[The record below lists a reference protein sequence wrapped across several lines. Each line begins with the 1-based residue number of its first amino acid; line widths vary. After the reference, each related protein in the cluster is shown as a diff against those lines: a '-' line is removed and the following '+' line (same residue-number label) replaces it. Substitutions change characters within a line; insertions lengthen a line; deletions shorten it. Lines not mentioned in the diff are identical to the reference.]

1 MADPKPATYSEAG
14 RQRNVFDRLSKLTI
28 GVVAVGV
35 LAASAWAQAKAPAV
49 KDQGEYD
56 LTQAFQKETDPVKKL
71 DILKQWQEKYPDSD
85 FKGTRALATAQTES
99 QIGAKALQPNAPAAD
114 LDNGMKA
121 EQDLVANLGT
131 YLSPDNKPANVTD
144 AQWAQAKSQ
153 LELQAH
159 YTLATIA
166 VAKKDDATAEAE
178 YKKVLAIQ
186 PDNAQTDYALGTL
199 IIKQRKAE
207 RYPEALYYIARATAI
222 TGPNALNAQ
231 GKQVADTFLGKAYE
245 GYHGSKDGLDDVK
258 TKALTATLMP
268 PDFTIESISDIQK
281 KQEGDAAAFAAA
293 HPDIA
298 LWRQIRD
305 ALKGPDGETYFTS
318 TLKDAGI
325 PPESGPFKM
334 FTGKVISQ
342 PTPKDVL
349 LNVDGV
355 AGDVT
360 LNFENPL
367 KGMPLDPGTAVKFK
381 GQVDSFV
388 KDPYML
394 TLKVDKEDVE
404 GIPASAFA
412 GAPAARRK
420 KAAPKK
426 AAQ

>member
-1 MADPKPATYSEAG
+1 
-14 RQRNVFDRLSKLTI
+14 VFDRPSKLII

-35 LAASAWAQAKAPAV
+35 LAASAWAQAKAPAA

-56 LTQAFQKETDPVKKL
+56 LTQAIQKEADPVKKMDL
-71 DILKQWQEKYPDSD
+71 LKQWQEKYPTSD
-85 FKGTRALATAQTES
+85 YKANRALMMAQTDS
-99 QIGAKALQPNAPAAD
+99 QIGAKALQPNAPPAD

-144 AQWAQAKSQ
+144 PQWAQAKSQ
-153 LELQAH
+153 LELAAH

-199 IIKQRKAE
+199 IIRLRKAE
-207 RYPEALYYIARATAI
+207 RYPEALYYIARATTI
-222 TGPNALNAQ
+222 TGPNALNAA
-231 GKQVADTFLGKAYE
+231 GKKVADDFLAKAYA
-245 GYHGSKDGLDDVK
+245 GYHGSMNGLDDVK
-258 TKALTATLMP
+258 TKAQTAGIMP
-268 PDFTIESISDIQK
+268 ADFTIESITDIQK

-305 ALKGPDGETYFTS
+305 ALKAPDGDTYFTS
-318 TLKDAGI
+318 TLKDAEI
-325 PPESGPFKM
+325 PPDSGPFKM

-342 PTPKDVL
+342 PSTKEIL
-349 LNVDGV
+349 LNVDSP
-355 AGDVT
+355 AGDAT
-360 LNFENPL
+360 LSFETPL
-367 KGMPLDPGTAVKFK
+367 KGMPLEVGSEVKFK